1 MTLTIG
7 RGLFYI
13 LCFAA
18 GGLALAGYAT
28 FDPETSMLDISPF
41 NLREF
46 ALTATT
52 TGGNALAALAV
63 WRGWGR
69 KS

>member
-1 MTLTIG
+1 MTLTSG

-13 LCFAA
+13 LGLAA
-18 GGLALAGYAT
+18 GGLALAGYAS
-28 FDPETSMLDISPF
+28 FDPETWVLDIAPF

-69 KS
+69 K